1 MYAIYQSVNKLISQ
15 SVNQCLGLSVNQ
27 WASKLFRRSAS
38 QSVFSSSVSPSA
50 SQSVSQSVS
59 LPVSWS
65 VNVQSISQSV
75 SSSVNKSV
83 GQPWSQSV
91 FSPPVSHPISMST
104 SQSIGLKSFNSLLIG
119 WSFSSPLTWL
129 IFVLCE
135 KETRY
140 FFTPWQYRSNSG
152 KCSTWKN
159 WLTYWTGVDCQ
170 LQVPWRLS
178 TILLSN
184 QYEVLVTHKIGS
196 IRKKKDYNKSNFL
209 LSMI

>member
-1 MYAIYQSVNKLISQ
+1 M
-15 SVNQCLGLSVNQ
+15 
-27 WASKLFRRSAS
+27 
-38 QSVFSSSVSPSA
+38 FSP
-50 SQSVSQSVS
+50 SVSQSVH
-59 LPVSWS
+59 
-65 VNVQSISQSV
+65 QSISQSASHGASQYLV
-75 SSSVNKSV
+75 Y
-83 GQPWSQSV
+83 QSV
-91 FSPPVSHPISMST
+91 IQLVCQPVSQLVWSL
-104 SQSIGLKSFNSLLIG
+104 SIVCQLVGHFLAPF
-119 WSFSSPLTWL
+119 TWL

-140 FFTPWQYRSNSG
+140 FFTPWQYRSNKG
-152 KCSTWKN
+152 KFSTWKN

-196 IRKKKDYNKSNFL
+196 MRKKKDYNKSNFL